1 MVPQSTQTLLD
12 TTVQALE
19 NGEHT
24 TESGPAL
31 VDDWL
36 NELSHYDGMEA
47 VREALSNL
55 QRTLLNTPNPAQVRV
70 LLLELAEYTN
80 FFARQDATYAS
91 SPTAPEKLAQLAK
104 TLQNLLDSTAE
115 VGHS

>member
-24 TESGPAL
+24 TQSGPAL

-36 NELSHYDGMEA
+36 NELSHYDGMET
-47 VREALSNL
+47 VRTALSNL
-55 QRTLLNTPNPAQVRV
+55 QHALLNTPDPVQVRV

-80 FFARQDATYAS
+80 FFARQDATATTDAS
-91 SPTAPEKLAQLAK
+91 IPDKLRRLAN
-104 TLQNLLDSTAE
+104 TLQGLLDSTAE